1 METEFLYRK
10 HARDII
16 EFVMK
21 NGPCQKSDVYREFH
35 KGSNI
40 TELMNKMIEH
50 GIFLE
55 KRPILYNEKDLEI
68 TPKGKVIRDMLV
80 AVETFASYNSGQVN
94 LNLLTE
100 LGFELKVEP
109 KEPKE

>member
-40 TELMNKMIEH
+40 TELMNLMIER

-55 KRPILYNEKDLEI
+55 KRPVHYNEKDLEI
-68 TPKGKVIRDMLV
+68 TPKGI
-80 AVETFASYNSGQVN
+80 AVRNLLASTEALASYSSSD
-94 LNLLTE
+94 LDRKLLSSY
-100 LGFELKVEP
+100 GIELK
-109 KEPKE
+109 